1 MADLPL
7 EILRQLR
14 ADIAKIDLRLT
25 DMVESMH
32 RIQEDVGALRG
43 SSGAARHDLNIL
55 NERWRDLEVRVRAL
69 EETRPTPS

>member
-1 MADLPL
+1 MADLTL

-32 RIQEDVGALRG
+32 RIREDVGAFRG
-43 SSGAARHDLNIL
+43 SGAAVRHDLNIL